1 MSTIDPKTVRQVVR
15 DRYGAVARDQG
26 GGCCSPGCC
35 GGAPDNKQTSE
46 ALGYDQQTLGA
57 VPDGANLGLGCGN
70 PQAIASL
77 SPGETVVDLGSGGG
91 LDVFLA
97 AQAVGPS
104 GRAIGVDM
112 TPDMLDLARKNAAE
126 AGLGNVEFRLGEIE
140 ALPLPDATADVIM
153 SNCVIN
159 LSADKAAVYG
169 EAFRVLKPGGRLA
182 ISDVVALAPLPEAIQ
197 QDLALLAGC
206 VAGAAQVSE
215 LQAIL
220 DGLGFDDVDIEL
232 DPGSR
237 SFIEQ
242 WAPGRGIEDFVASA
256 SITAVR
262 PR

>member
-26 GGCCSPGCC
+26 GGCCSPSCC
-35 GGAPDNKQTSE
+35 GGTPENKQTSQ
-46 ALGYDQQTLGA
+46 ALGYDQQSLGA

-112 TPDMLDLARKNAAE
+112 TPDMLELARKNAAE

-159 LSADKAAVYG
+159 LSADKAAVYS

-197 QDLALLAGC
+197 HDLALLAGC

-215 LQAIL
+215 IQSIL
-220 DGLGFDDVDIEL
+220 DGLGFDDVNIAL